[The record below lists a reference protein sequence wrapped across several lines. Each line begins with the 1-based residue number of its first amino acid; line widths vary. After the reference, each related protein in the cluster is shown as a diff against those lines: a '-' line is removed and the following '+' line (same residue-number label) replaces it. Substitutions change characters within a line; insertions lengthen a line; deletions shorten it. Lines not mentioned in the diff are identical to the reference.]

1 MVKPVKELKYLRK
14 IPYFSELEDEK
25 LEKLHNIATLKPVK
39 KGCIIFTEGQKGEA
53 IYFVKTGKI
62 KISKISSVGKE
73 YTIKIMEEGDVFGES
88 TLFIGGEYPATAEAI
103 EDSEILE
110 LRNKDIEDLILKD
123 TQIALSIIKI
133 LAKRLKYIAVVIE
146 NLALR
151 DSVGRTASILLTFA
165 RERGISTK
173 EGILVEIDLKRQELA
188 NLAGTSRENITRILS
203 QMDRDGIIKLGK
215 DKILIKDLE
224 ELRKML

>member
-1 MVKPVKELKYLRK
+1 MVKPVKELEYLRK

-110 LRNKDIEDLILKD
+110 LKNKDIEDLILKD

>member
-1 MVKPVKELKYLRK
+1 MPVKELEYLRK
-14 IPYFSELEDEK
+14 IPYFSELENEK

-39 KGCIIFTEGQKGEA
+39 KGCIIFTEGEKGEA
-53 IYFVKTGKI
+53 VYFVKTGKI

-110 LRNKDIEDLILKD
+110 LKNKDVEDLILKD
-123 TQIALSIIKI
+123 TQIALGIIKI

-165 RERGISTK
+165 RERGVFTK

-203 QMDRDGIIKLGK
+203 QMDKDGIIKLGK

-224 ELRKML
+224 ELKKML

>member
-1 MVKPVKELKYLRK
+1 MKELEYLRK

-39 KGCIIFTEGQKGEA
+39 KGCIIFTEGQKGGA

>member
-1 MVKPVKELKYLRK
+1 VKELEYLRK
-14 IPYFSELEDEK
+14 IPYFSELENKK

-53 IYFVKTGKI
+53 VYFVKTGKI

-110 LRNKDIEDLILKD
+110 LKNKDIEDLILKD
-123 TQIALSIIKI
+123 AQIALSIIKI

-203 QMDRDGIIKLGK
+203 QMDRDGIIKLSK

>member
-1 MVKPVKELKYLRK
+1 VVKPVKGLEYLRK

-110 LRNKDIEDLILKD
+110 LKNKDIEDLILKD

-165 RERGISTK
+165 RERGMSTK

>member
-1 MVKPVKELKYLRK
+1 MKELEYLRK

-110 LRNKDIEDLILKD
+110 LKNKDIEDLILKD

>member
-1 MVKPVKELKYLRK
+1 MVKPVKELEYLRK
-14 IPYFSELEDEK
+14 IPYFSELEDK
-25 LEKLHNIATLKPVK
+25 QLEKLHNIATLKPVK

-110 LRNKDIEDLILKD
+110 LKNKDIEDLILKD

>member
-1 MVKPVKELKYLRK
+1 MVMPVKELEYLRK
-14 IPYFSELEDEK
+14 IPYFSELEGQQ

-110 LRNKDIEDLILKD
+110 LKNKDIEDLILKD

-215 DKILIKDLE
+215 DKILIKDFE

>member
-1 MVKPVKELKYLRK
+1 MPVKELEYLRK

-110 LRNKDIEDLILKD
+110 LKNKDIEDLILKD

-165 RERGISTK
+165 RERGIFTK

>member
-1 MVKPVKELKYLRK
+1 
-14 IPYFSELEDEK
+14 
-25 LEKLHNIATLKPVK
+25 
-39 KGCIIFTEGQKGEA
+39 
-53 IYFVKTGKI
+53 
-62 KISKISSVGKE
+62 
-73 YTIKIMEEGDVFGES
+73 
-88 TLFIGGEYPATAEAI
+88 
-103 EDSEILE
+103 
-110 LRNKDIEDLILKD
+110 NKDIEDLILKD

-165 RERGISTK
+165 RERGMSTK

>member
-1 MVKPVKELKYLRK
+1 MPVKELEYLRK
-14 IPYFSELEDEK
+14 IPYFSELEGQQ

-110 LRNKDIEDLILKD
+110 LKNKDIEDLILKD

-215 DKILIKDLE
+215 DKILIKDFE

>member
-1 MVKPVKELKYLRK
+1 VVKPVKELEYLRK

>member
-1 MVKPVKELKYLRK
+1 MKELEYLRK
-14 IPYFSELEDEK
+14 IPYFSELEDK
-25 LEKLHNIATLKPVK
+25 QLEKLHNIATLKPVK

-110 LRNKDIEDLILKD
+110 LKNKDIEDLILKD

>member
-1 MVKPVKELKYLRK
+1 
-14 IPYFSELEDEK
+14 LEDEK

-110 LRNKDIEDLILKD
+110 LKNKDIEDLILKD

-165 RERGISTK
+165 RERGIFTK

>member
-1 MVKPVKELKYLRK
+1 VKELEYLRK

-110 LRNKDIEDLILKD
+110 LKNKDIEDLILKD

>member
-1 MVKPVKELKYLRK
+1 MKGLEYLRK

-110 LRNKDIEDLILKD
+110 LKNKDIEDLILKD

-165 RERGISTK
+165 RERGMSTK

>member
-1 MVKPVKELKYLRK
+1 MKELKYLRK

>member
-1 MVKPVKELKYLRK
+1 MRELKYLRK
-14 IPYFSELEDEK
+14 ISYFSELEEQQLKK
-25 LEKLHNIATLKPVK
+25 LYNITTLKPIK

-53 IYFVKTGKI
+53 IYFVKTGKV
-62 KISKISSVGKE
+62 KISKISSVGRE

-110 LRNKDIEDLILKD
+110 LKNKDIEDLILKD
-123 TQIALSIIKI
+123 TQIALSIIKM
-133 LAKRLKYIAVVIE
+133 LAKTLKYIAVVIE

-165 RERGISTK
+165 RERGTPIK

>member
-1 MVKPVKELKYLRK
+1 VKELEYLRK

>member
-1 MVKPVKELKYLRK
+1 MKELEYLRK

>member
-1 MVKPVKELKYLRK
+1 VVKPVKELEYLRK

-110 LRNKDIEDLILKD
+110 LKNKDIEDLILKD

>member
-1 MVKPVKELKYLRK
+1 MVKPVKELEYLRK

>member
-1 MVKPVKELKYLRK
+1 MVMPVKELEYLRK
-14 IPYFSELEDEK
+14 IPYFSELEGQQ
-25 LEKLHNIATLKPVK
+25 LEKLHNISTLKPVK

-110 LRNKDIEDLILKD
+110 LRNKDIEDLVLKD

-173 EGILVEIDLKRQELA
+173 EGILIEIDLKRQELA

>member
-1 MVKPVKELKYLRK
+1 MVKPVKELEYLRK

-53 IYFVKTGKI
+53 IYFVKKGKV
-62 KISKISSVGKE
+62 KISKISSIGKE

-110 LRNKDIEDLILKD
+110 LKNKDIEDLILKD

>member
-1 MVKPVKELKYLRK
+1 MKELEYLRK

-53 IYFVKTGKI
+53 IYFVKIGKI

-110 LRNKDIEDLILKD
+110 LKNKDIEDLILKD

-165 RERGISTK
+165 RERGMSTK